1 MSTDMKKIDSKDVQR
16 LRADTNAGVMDCK
29 RALEDADGNYDKA
42 KALLKERGLAA
53 VAKKSGREAKEGV
66 VASYIHAGGRKG
78 ALVEIASETDFVA
91 RSPEFQKLAQEIAMQ
106 VAAMSPKDVD
116 ELLAQA
122 YIRDSAKTIK
132 DLVTTL
138 AASVGENVSVRR
150 IQRFA
155 IGEAE
160 GETES

>member
-1 MSTDMKKIDSKDVQR
+1 MSTELKKIDPREVQR
-16 LRADTNAGVMDCK
+16 LRTETSAGVMDCK
-29 RALEDADGNYDKA
+29 RALEDANGDFDKA
-42 KALLKERGLAA
+42 KALLKERGLAS

-66 VASYIHAGGRKG
+66 IASYIHAGARKG
-78 ALVEIASETDFVA
+78 ALVELASETDFVA
-91 RSPEFQKLAQEIAMQ
+91 RSPEFGKLAAEIAMQ

-122 YIRDSAKTIK
+122 YIRDASKTIK

-160 GETES
+160 GEAES